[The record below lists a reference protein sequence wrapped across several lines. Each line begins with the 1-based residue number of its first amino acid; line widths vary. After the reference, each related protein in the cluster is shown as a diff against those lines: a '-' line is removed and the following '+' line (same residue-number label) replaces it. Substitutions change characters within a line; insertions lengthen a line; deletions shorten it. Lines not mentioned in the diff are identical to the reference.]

1 MKLQK
6 ARSDRIIAE
15 KKEREDAKSKVQDL
29 VAAEMLQRDRERL
42 ELEQIRC
49 VE

>member
-1 MKLQK
+1 MKMQK
-6 ARSDRIIAE
+6 VRSEKIIAE
-15 KKEREDAKSKVQDL
+15 KKEREEAKSKVQDR

-49 VE
+49 C